1 MDTFRFAIA
10 FLIAPLAIP
19 MIEFPPWKLLPFEI
33 MFLIVLPIT
42 FIAYVGTFLFGI
54 PAYFFLRCRKWTAFW
69 FAPVA
74 GFIVAALTWS
84 LVEVA
89 LIVLFSPRY
98 LEAHGY
104 LDWLHDVLWP
114 YGPIGALVAS
124 LLWVMAWLE
133 RAGGQGGRERE

>member
-1 MDTFRFAIA
+1 MATFRFIIA

-33 MFLIVLPIT
+33 IFLIVFPIT

-54 PAYFFLRCRKWTAFW
+54 PAYFFLRCRKWRAFW

-74 GFIVAALTWS
+74 GFIVAVLVWS
-84 LVEVA
+84 LVRIFA
-89 LIVLFSPRY
+89 IWSGGSDLLDIHRP
-98 LEAHGY
+98 
-104 LDWLHDVLWP
+104 LDWLRFALWP
-114 YGPIGALVAS
+114 YGTLGAVVAS

-133 RAGGQGGRERE
+133 AKDG